1 MRKPHNKSQNRQKPS
16 RQNPARA
23 VEKGRERSRQ
33 PDSRPEKR
41 SEKRPDNRQDHR
53 PDHRH
58 DHRPAKSRLSVM
70 PDQVMI
76 YGRHPAA
83 AALAN
88 PARKIRAIYVTED
101 AQSWIQADHGAALA
115 RRNLT
120 PIVVDRAD
128 MADALPPQDKH
139 VHQGV
144 VIVALP
150 LSPPS
155 LDEWLDDW
163 LDNRLDDNQN
173 DGQAA
178 KQTVLVMLDQ
188 ITDGRNIGAIMRSAL
203 AFGAHAIITTDRN
216 TPTETG
222 AMLRAASG
230 AAEHMPLI
238 RVVNLSRAI
247 TLLQDHHFIVAGLDA
262 RGTAD
267 LTGCANEDRLVLVL
281 GAEGSGLRH
290 LTREK
295 VDQLIRIPMSD
306 HAESL
311 NVSNAAAVALYAATA
326 GQFKNAKND

>member
-41 SEKRPDNRQDHR
+41 PDNRPDNR
-53 PDHRH
+53 P

-88 PARKIRAIYVTED
+88 PARKIKVIYVTDD
-101 AQSWIQADHGAALA
+101 AQNWIKADHGAALA

-120 PIVVDRAD
+120 PVVVDRAD
-128 MADALPPQDKH
+128 MGDALPPQDKH

>member
-41 SEKRPDNRQDHR
+41 PDNRPDNR
-53 PDHRH
+53 P

-88 PARKIRAIYVTED
+88 PARKIKVIYVTDD
-101 AQSWIQADHGAALA
+101 AQNWIKADHGAALA

-173 DGQAA
+173 DEQAA

>member
-16 RQNPARA
+16 RQNPARV
-23 VEKGRERSRQ
+23 VENRRERSRQ
-33 PDSRPEKR
+33 TDSRPEKR
-41 SEKRPDNRQDHR
+41 SDKRPE
-53 PDHRH
+53 
-58 DHRPAKSRLSVM
+58 HRPAKSRLSVM

-76 YGRHPAA
+76 YGRHPAS
-83 AALAN
+83 AALDN
-88 PARKIRAIYVTED
+88 PARKIKAIYVTDD
-101 AQSWIQADHGAALA
+101 AQTWIQADHGAALT

-155 LDEWLDDW
+155 LDEWLD
-163 LDNRLDDNQN
+163 NRQDDNQN
-173 DGQAA
+173 DGQSA

-203 AFGAHAIITTDRN
+203 AFGAHGIIATDRN
-216 TPTETG
+216 TPTETS

-247 TLLQDHHFIVAGLDA
+247 TSLQDHHFTVAGLDA

-267 LTGCANEDRLVLVL
+267 LTGCADEDRLVLVL

-326 GQFKNAKND
+326 GQFKNIKND

>member
-16 RQNPARA
+16 RQNPARV
-23 VEKGRERSRQ
+23 VENRRERSRQ
-33 PDSRPEKR
+33 TDSRPEKR
-41 SEKRPDNRQDHR
+41 SDKWPEHR
-53 PDHRH
+53 PE
-58 DHRPAKSRLSVM
+58 HRPAKSRLSVM

-88 PARKIRAIYVTED
+88 PARKIKAIYVTDD
-101 AQSWIQADHGAALA
+101 AQTWIQADHGAALT

-128 MADALPPQDKH
+128 MAYALPPQDKH

-155 LDEWLDDW
+155 LDEWLD
-163 LDNRLDDNQN
+163 NRQDDNQN
-173 DGQAA
+173 DAQAA

-203 AFGAHAIITTDRN
+203 AFGAHGIIATDRN
-216 TPTETG
+216 TPTETS

-247 TLLQDHHFIVAGLDA
+247 TSLQDHHFTVAGLDA

-267 LTGCANEDRLVLVL
+267 LTGCADEDRLVLVL

-326 GQFKNAKND
+326 GQFKNIKND

>member
-1 MRKPHNKSQNRQKPS
+1 MRKPHNKSQSRQKPS
-16 RQNPARA
+16 RQNPARV
-23 VEKGRERSRQ
+23 VENRRERSRQ
-33 PDSRPEKR
+33 TDSRPEKR
-41 SEKRPDNRQDHR
+41 SDKRPE
-53 PDHRH
+53 
-58 DHRPAKSRLSVM
+58 HRPAKSRLSVM

-76 YGRHPAA
+76 YGRHPAS
-83 AALAN
+83 AALDN
-88 PARKIRAIYVTED
+88 PARKIKAIYVTDD
-101 AQSWIQADHGAALA
+101 AQTWIQADHGAALT

-128 MADALPPQDKH
+128 MAYALPPQDKH

-155 LDEWLDDW
+155 LDEWLD
-163 LDNRLDDNQN
+163 NRQDDNQN
-173 DGQAA
+173 DAQAA

-203 AFGAHAIITTDRN
+203 AFGAHGIIATDRN
-216 TPTETG
+216 TPTETS

-247 TLLQDHHFIVAGLDA
+247 TSLQDHHFTVAGLDA

-267 LTGCANEDRLVLVL
+267 LTGCADEDRLVLVL

-326 GQFKNAKND
+326 GQFKNIKND

>member
-1 MRKPHNKSQNRQKPS
+1 
-16 RQNPARA
+16 
-23 VEKGRERSRQ
+23 
-33 PDSRPEKR
+33 
-41 SEKRPDNRQDHR
+41 
-53 PDHRH
+53 
-58 DHRPAKSRLSVM
+58 M

-83 AALAN
+83 AALDN
-88 PARKIRAIYVTED
+88 SARKIKAIYVTDD
-101 AQSWIQADHGAALA
+101 AQTWIQADHGAALT

-155 LDEWLDDW
+155 LDEWLD
-163 LDNRLDDNQN
+163 NRQDDNQN
-173 DGQAA
+173 DGQSA

-203 AFGAHAIITTDRN
+203 AFGAHGIIATDRN
-216 TPTETG
+216 TPTETS

-247 TLLQDHHFIVAGLDA
+247 TSLQDHHFTVAGLDA

-267 LTGCANEDRLVLVL
+267 LTGCADEDRLVLVL

-326 GQFKNAKND
+326 GQFKNIKND

>member
-1 MRKPHNKSQNRQKPS
+1 MRKPHNKSQSRQKPS
-16 RQNPARA
+16 RQNPARV
-23 VEKGRERSRQ
+23 VENRRERSRQ
-33 PDSRPEKR
+33 TDSRPEKR
-41 SEKRPDNRQDHR
+41 SDKWPEHR
-53 PDHRH
+53 PE
-58 DHRPAKSRLSVM
+58 HRPAKSRLSVM

-88 PARKIRAIYVTED
+88 PARKIKAIYVTDD
-101 AQSWIQADHGAALA
+101 AQTWIQADHGAALT

-128 MADALPPQDKH
+128 MAYALPPQDKH

-155 LDEWLDDW
+155 LDEWLD
-163 LDNRLDDNQN
+163 NRQDDNQN
-173 DGQAA
+173 DAQAA

-203 AFGAHAIITTDRN
+203 AFGAHGIIATDRN
-216 TPTETG
+216 TPTETS

-247 TLLQDHHFIVAGLDA
+247 TSLQDHHFTVAGLDA

-267 LTGCANEDRLVLVL
+267 LTGCADEDRLVLVL

-326 GQFKNAKND
+326 GQFKNIKND

>member
-23 VEKGRERSRQ
+23 VEKGRERSKQ
-33 PDSRPEKR
+33 TDSRPEKYLD
-41 SEKRPDNRQDHR
+41 KRPDKRPEHR
-53 PDHRH
+53 PE
-58 DHRPAKSRLSVM
+58 HRPAKSRLSVM

-88 PARKIRAIYVTED
+88 PARKIKAIYVTDD
-101 AQSWIQADHGAALA
+101 AQTWIQADHGAALT

-120 PIVVDRAD
+120 PVVVDRAD

-155 LDEWLDDW
+155 LDEWLDNW
-163 LDNRLDDNQN
+163 LDNRPDDTQN

-203 AFGAHAIITTDRN
+203 AFGAHGIIATDRN

-247 TLLQDHHFIVAGLDA
+247 TSLQDHHFTVAGLDA

-267 LTGCANEDRLVLVL
+267 LTGCADEDRLVLVL

-326 GQFKNAKND
+326 GQFKNIKND

>member
-1 MRKPHNKSQNRQKPS
+1 
-16 RQNPARA
+16 
-23 VEKGRERSRQ
+23 
-33 PDSRPEKR
+33 
-41 SEKRPDNRQDHR
+41 
-53 PDHRH
+53 
-58 DHRPAKSRLSVM
+58 M

-76 YGRHPAA
+76 YGRHPAS
-83 AALAN
+83 AALDN
-88 PARKIRAIYVTED
+88 PARKIKAIYVTDD
-101 AQSWIQADHGAALA
+101 AQTWIQADHGAALT

-128 MADALPPQDKH
+128 MAYALPPQDKH

-155 LDEWLDDW
+155 LDEWLD
-163 LDNRLDDNQN
+163 NRQDDNQN
-173 DGQAA
+173 DAQAA

-203 AFGAHAIITTDRN
+203 AFGAHGIIATDRN
-216 TPTETG
+216 TPTETS

-247 TLLQDHHFIVAGLDA
+247 TSLQDHHFTVAGLDA

-267 LTGCANEDRLVLVL
+267 LTGCADEDRLVLVL

-326 GQFKNAKND
+326 GQFKNIKND

>member
-16 RQNPARA
+16 RQNPARV
-23 VEKGRERSRQ
+23 VENRRERSRQ
-33 PDSRPEKR
+33 TDSRPEKR
-41 SEKRPDNRQDHR
+41 SDKRPE
-53 PDHRH
+53 
-58 DHRPAKSRLSVM
+58 HRPAKSRLSVM

-76 YGRHPAA
+76 YGRHPAS
-83 AALAN
+83 AALDN
-88 PARKIRAIYVTED
+88 PARKIKAIYVTDD
-101 AQSWIQADHGAALA
+101 AQTWIQADHGAALT

-128 MADALPPQDKH
+128 MAYALPPQDKH

-155 LDEWLDDW
+155 LDEWLD
-163 LDNRLDDNQN
+163 NRQDDNQN
-173 DGQAA
+173 DAQAA

-203 AFGAHAIITTDRN
+203 AFGAHGIIATDRN
-216 TPTETG
+216 TPTETS

-247 TLLQDHHFIVAGLDA
+247 TSLQDHHFTVAGLDA

-267 LTGCANEDRLVLVL
+267 LTGCADEDRLVLVL

-326 GQFKNAKND
+326 GQFKNIKND